1 VVCWQFFAIS
11 AFMMS
16 VSRQL
21 CKIIE
26 VYKTNLMFLYEGLHK
41 RSVLEMISVSESR
54 EELNDLMRVRREKM
68 NSLREKGM
76 DPFGKRFD
84 RSHQSQ
90 DLIDEYGGQEKEAIE
105 EQNISVTLAGR
116 IMTKRGKGKAG
127 FAHIQDLKGQ
137 IQIYVRQDAV
147 GEESYEIFNSADLG
161 DLVGVTGTLFRTKV
175 GELSIKVQE
184 FELLTK
190 SLRPLPEKFHG
201 LKDVEQR
208 YRQRYLDLIMS
219 QESKKTFITRSRII
233 QSMRRYLDSH
243 GYLEVE
249 TPMMHS
255 IAGGASAR
263 PFITHHNALDME
275 LYMRI
280 AIELH
285 LKRLIVGGLEKVYE
299 IGRVFRN
306 EGVSTRHN
314 PEFTM
319 IELYEAYADYRD
331 IMSLTE
337 NLVAHIAEEVLGT
350 TTVQYGDYEVN
361 LKPEWTR
368 LHMVDAIK
376 EHTGV
381 DFWKQMSKE
390 EAHALAKEHNVEIKE
405 TMEYGH
411 IVNEFFEQ
419 KVEEKLIQPTF
430 IYGHPVEISPLA
442 KKNEEDPRF
451 TDRFEL
457 FIVAREHA
465 NAFTE
470 LNDPIDQRE
479 RFEAQLKERE
489 QGNDEAH
496 MMDDDFIEAL
506 EYGMPPTGG
515 LGIGID
521 RLVMLLTNSPSIRD
535 VLLFPLMRHR

>member
-1 VVCWQFFAIS
+1 
-11 AFMMS
+11 MS
-16 VSRQL
+16 
-21 CKIIE
+21 
-26 VYKTNLMFLYEGLHK
+26 F
-41 RSVLEMISVSESR
+41 
-54 EELNDLMRVRREKM
+54 EELNDQLQVRREKM
-68 NSLREKGM
+68 NSIREKGM

-84 RSHQSQ
+84 RTHNTQMIKEQYEEFSKEEL
-90 DLIDEYGGQEKEAIE
+90 DEKEV
-105 EQNISVTLAGR
+105 QVTIAGR
-116 IMTKRGKGKAG
+116 VMTKRGKGKAG
-127 FAHIQDLKGQ
+127 FAHVQDLNGQ
-137 IQIYVRQDAV
+137 IQIYVRKDSV
-147 GEESYEIFNSADLG
+147 GDEQYEIFNSVDLG
-161 DLVGVTGTLFRTKV
+161 DIVGVTGTVFKTKV
-175 GELSIKVQE
+175 GELSIKVKD
-184 FELLTK
+184 FNLLTK
-190 SLRPLPEKFHG
+190 SLRPLPDKFHG
-201 LKDVEQR
+201 LKDIEQR

-219 QESKKTFITRSRII
+219 DDSKRTFITRSLII
-233 QSMRRYLDSH
+233 QSMRRYLDGQ

-249 TPMMHS
+249 TPMMHA

-263 PFITHHNALDME
+263 PFVTHHNALDIP

-319 IELYEAYADYRD
+319 IELYEAYADYKD
-331 IMSLTE
+331 IMKLTE
-337 NLVAHIAEEVLGT
+337 NMVAHIAKEVLGSASIK
-350 TTVQYGDYEVN
+350 YGEYEVN
-361 LKPEWTR
+361 LEPEWRR
-368 LHMVDAIK
+368 LHMVDAVK
-376 EHTGV
+376 EYTGV
-381 DFWKQMSKE
+381 DFWHVTSVE
-390 EAHALAKEHNVEIKE
+390 EARQLAKEHGIEITE
-405 TMEYGH
+405 HMQYGH

-442 KKNEEDPRF
+442 KKNDEDPRF

-457 FIVAREHA
+457 FIVGREHA

-521 RLVMLLTNSPSIRD
+521 RLVMLLTNSASIRD
-535 VLLFPLMRHR
+535 VLLFPLMKNRD

>member
-1 VVCWQFFAIS
+1 
-11 AFMMS
+11 MDNM
-16 VSRQL
+16 
-21 CKIIE
+21 
-26 VYKTNLMFLYEGLHK
+26 NH
-41 RSVLEMISVSESR
+41 
-54 EELNDLMRVRREKM
+54 EELNDQLLVRREKLH
-68 NSLREKGM
+68 NLREQGI
-76 DPFGKRFD
+76 DPFGKRFE
-84 RSHQSQ
+84 RTNSTKE
-90 DLIDEYGGQEKEAIE
+90 LLNLYGEFSKEELEEKG
-105 EQNISVTLAGR
+105 ISVSIAGR

-127 FAHIQDLKGQ
+127 FAHIQDLHGQ
-137 IQIYVRQDAV
+137 VQIYVRKDAV
-147 GEESYEIFNSADLG
+147 GDEQYELFNTADLG
-161 DLVGVTGTLFRTKV
+161 DLVGIEGKVFKTNV
-175 GELSIKVQE
+175 GELSVKATG
-184 FELLTK
+184 FTLLTK
-190 SLRPLPEKFHG
+190 ALRPLPDKYHG

-208 YRQRYLDLIMS
+208 YRQRYLDLITSM
-219 QESKKTFITRSRII
+219 ESRETFVTRSKII
-233 QSMRRYLDSH
+233 REMRRYLDDN

-249 TPMMHS
+249 TPMMHA

-319 IELYEAYADYRD
+319 IELYEAYADYED
-331 IMSLTE
+331 IMKLTE
-337 NLVAHIAEEVLGT
+337 NMIAHIAKQVLGT
-350 TTVQYGDYEVN
+350 TTIQYGEQEIN
-361 LKPEWTR
+361 LEPEWTR

-376 EHTGV
+376 QYSGA
-381 DFWKQMSKE
+381 DFWSPMSVE
-390 EAHALAKEHNVEIKE
+390 EARTLAKEHGVEIKD
-405 TMEYGH
+405 TMEVGH
-411 IVNEFFEQ
+411 IINEFFEQ

-442 KKNEEDPRF
+442 KKNDEDPRF

-470 LNDPIDQRE
+470 LNDPIDQKE

-496 MMDDDFIEAL
+496 MMDDDYIEAL

-521 RLVMLLTNSPSIRD
+521 RLVMLLTNAPSIRD
-535 VLLFPLMRHR
+535 VLLFPAMRHKQD

>member
-1 VVCWQFFAIS
+1 
-11 AFMMS
+11 MS
-16 VSRQL
+16 YINKDGGVDFS
-21 CKIIE
+21 
-26 VYKTNLMFLYEGLHK
+26 MSH
-41 RSVLEMISVSESR
+41 
-54 EELNDLMRVRREKM
+54 EELNLNDQLQVRRSKM
-68 NSLREKGM
+68 TDLRDQGI
-76 DPFGKRFD
+76 DPFGKRFERTHLSEELKSEFD
-84 RSHQSQ
+84 AFTKEE
-90 DLIDEYGGQEKEAIE
+90 LEEKGI
-105 EQNISVTLAGR
+105 IVSLAGR
-116 IMTKRGKGKAG
+116 VMTKRGKGKAG
-127 FAHIQDLKGQ
+127 FAHMQDLSGQ
-137 IQIYVRQDAV
+137 IQLYVRKDAV
-147 GEESYEIFNSADLG
+147 GDDQYAIFNTVDLG
-161 DLVGVTGTLFRTKV
+161 DIVGVEGTLFKTNV
-175 GELSIKVQE
+175 GELSIKVKD
-184 FELLTK
+184 FTLLTK
-190 SLRPLPEKFHG
+190 ALRPLPDKFHG
-201 LKDVEQR
+201 LKDIEQR
-208 YRQRYLDLIMS
+208 YRQRYLDLIS
-219 QESKKTFITRSRII
+219 SEESKHTFILRSKII
-233 QSMRRYLDSH
+233 QAMRRYLDDH

-263 PFITHHNALDME
+263 PFITHHNALDMP

-285 LKRLIVGGLEKVYE
+285 LKRLIVGGMEKVYE

-337 NLVAHIAEEVLGT
+337 NLVAHIAQEIHGT
-350 TTVQYGDYEVN
+350 TTIPYGEYEVD

-376 EHTGV
+376 QYTGV
-381 DFWKQMSKE
+381 DFWPEMSVE
-390 EAHALAKEHNVEIKE
+390 EARKLAEENNIEINEHM
-405 TMEYGH
+405 TYGH

-419 KVEEKLIQPTF
+419 RVEEKLIQPTF
-430 IYGHPVEISPLA
+430 IYGHPLEISPLA

-457 FIVAREHA
+457 FIVGREHA

-496 MMDDDFIEAL
+496 LMDDDFVEAL

-521 RLVMLLTNSPSIRD
+521 RLVMLLTNAPSIRD
-535 VLLFPLMRHR
+535 VLLFPLMRHRS

>member
-1 VVCWQFFAIS
+1 
-11 AFMMS
+11 MDNM
-16 VSRQL
+16 
-21 CKIIE
+21 
-26 VYKTNLMFLYEGLHK
+26 NH
-41 RSVLEMISVSESR
+41 
-54 EELNDLMRVRREKM
+54 EELNDQLIVRREKLH
-68 NSLREKGM
+68 NLREQGI
-76 DPFGKRFD
+76 DPFGKRFE
-84 RSHQSQ
+84 RTNSTT
-90 DLIDEYGGQEKEAIE
+90 DLVSLYGEFSKEELEEKEIAVSI
-105 EQNISVTLAGR
+105 AGR

-127 FAHIQDLKGQ
+127 FAHVQDLHGQ
-137 IQIYVRQDAV
+137 VQIYVRKDAV
-147 GEESYEIFNSADLG
+147 GDDEYELFKTADLG
-161 DLVGVTGTLFRTKV
+161 DLVGIEGKVFKTNV
-175 GELSIKVQE
+175 GELSVKATS
-184 FELLTK
+184 FTLLTK
-190 SLRPLPEKFHG
+190 SLRPLPDKYHG

-208 YRQRYLDLIMS
+208 YRQRYLDLITSM
-219 QESKKTFITRSRII
+219 ESRETFVTRSKII
-233 QSMRRYLDSH
+233 REMRRYLDDN

-249 TPMMHS
+249 TPMMHA

-263 PFITHHNALDME
+263 PFTTHHNALDME

-319 IELYEAYADYRD
+319 IELYEAYADYKD
-331 IMSLTE
+331 IMKLTE
-337 NLVAHIAEEVLGT
+337 DMVAHIAKKVLGT
-350 TTVQYGDYEVN
+350 TTIQYGDYEIN
-361 LKPEWTR
+361 LEPEWTR

-376 EHTGV
+376 QYSGA
-381 DFWKQMSKE
+381 DFWNPMSVE
-390 EAHALAKEHNVEIKE
+390 EARELAKEHNVEIKD
-405 TMEYGH
+405 TMEVGH
-411 IVNEFFEQ
+411 IINEFFEQ
-419 KVEEKLIQPTF
+419 KVEDKLIQPTF

-442 KKNEEDPRF
+442 KKNDEDPRF

-470 LNDPIDQRE
+470 LNDPIDQKE

-496 MMDDDFIEAL
+496 MMDDDYIEAL

-521 RLVMLLTNSPSIRD
+521 RLVMLLTNAPSIRD
-535 VLLFPLMRHR
+535 VLLFPAMRHKQD

>member
-1 VVCWQFFAIS
+1 
-11 AFMMS
+11 MS
-16 VSRQL
+16 
-21 CKIIE
+21 
-26 VYKTNLMFLYEGLHK
+26 H
-41 RSVLEMISVSESR
+41 
-54 EELNDLMRVRREKM
+54 EEINDQIQVRREKLKE
-68 NSLREKGM
+68 LREKGL
-76 DPFGKRFD
+76 DPFGKRFE
-84 RSHQSQ
+84 RSHLTA
-90 DLIDEYGGQEKEAIE
+90 DIIEKYGELENE
-105 EQNISVTLAGR
+105 ELEPQMIKVTIAGR
-116 IMTKRGKGKAG
+116 VMTKRGKGKAG
-127 FAHIQDLKGQ
+127 FAHIQDLSGK

-147 GEESYEIFNSADLG
+147 GPEQYEVFKIADLG
-161 DLVGVTGTLFRTKV
+161 DIVGISGQVFKTKV
-175 GELSIKVQE
+175 GELSVKASN
-184 FELLTK
+184 FEILTK
-190 SLRPLPEKFHG
+190 ALRPLPDKFHG

-208 YRQRYLDLIMS
+208 YRQRYLDLITS
-219 QESKKTFITRSRII
+219 EESKQTFIARSQII
-233 QSMRRYLDSH
+233 RSMRNYLDDN

-249 TPMMHS
+249 TPMMHA
-255 IAGGASAR
+255 IAGGAAAR
-263 PFITHHNALDME
+263 PFVTHHNALDMD

-319 IELYEAYADYRD
+319 IELYEAYADFQD

-337 NLVAHIAEEVLGT
+337 NLIAHIAQDVLGT
-350 TTVQYGDYEVN
+350 TTIQYGEYEVD
-361 LKPEWTR
+361 LKPQWKR

-376 EHTGV
+376 EFTGV
-381 DFWKQMSKE
+381 DFWNVTTTE
-390 EAHALAKEHNVEIKE
+390 EAKKLAKENEIEIKD

-419 KVEEKLIQPTF
+419 RVEEKLIQPTF

-442 KKNEEDPRF
+442 KKNADDPRF

-457 FIVAREHA
+457 FIVGREHA

-496 MMDDDFIEAL
+496 EMDEDFVEAL

-535 VLLFPLMRHR
+535 VLLFPLMRNK

>member
-1 VVCWQFFAIS
+1 
-11 AFMMS
+11 MS
-16 VSRQL
+16 HEEINDQL
-21 CKIIE
+21 Q
-26 VYKTNLMFLYEGLHK
+26 
-41 RSVLEMISVSESR
+41 
-54 EELNDLMRVRREKM
+54 VRRGKLSE
-68 NSLREKGM
+68 LREKGL
-76 DPFGKRFD
+76 DPFGKRFE
-84 RSHQSQ
+84 RSHLAAEILEKYSE
-90 DLIDEYGGQEKEAIE
+90 LEKEE
-105 EQNISVTLAGR
+105 LDTQNISVTIAGR
-116 IMTKRGKGKAG
+116 VMTKRGKGKAG
-127 FAHIQDLKGQ
+127 FAHIQDLSGQ
-137 IQIYVRQDAV
+137 IQIYVRQEAV
-147 GEESYEIFNSADLG
+147 GEEQYEIFNLIDLG
-161 DLVGVTGTLFRTKV
+161 DIVGIKGQVFKTKV
-175 GELSIKVQE
+175 GELSIKASS
-184 FELLTK
+184 FEILSK
-190 SLRPLPEKFHG
+190 SLRPLPDKFHG

-219 QESKKTFITRSRII
+219 EESKQTFITRSQII
-233 QSMRRYLDSH
+233 RSIRNYLDH
-243 GYLEVE
+243 NGYLEVE
-249 TPMMHS
+249 TPMMHA
-255 IAGGASAR
+255 IAGGAAAR
-263 PFITHHNALDME
+263 PFVTHHNTLDMT

-319 IELYEAYADYRD
+319 IELYEAYADYQD
-331 IMSLTE
+331 IMELTE
-337 NLVAHIAEEVLGT
+337 NLIAHVAQEVLGT
-350 TTVQYGDYEVN
+350 TTVQYGEYEID
-361 LKPEWTR
+361 LKPQWKR

-376 EHTGV
+376 EYTGV
-381 DFWKQMSKE
+381 DFWNVTSAE
-390 EAHALAKEHNVEIKE
+390 EAKQLAKENGIAYKE

-430 IYGHPVEISPLA
+430 IFGHPVEISPLA
-442 KKNEEDPRF
+442 KKNPDDPRF

-479 RFEAQLKERE
+479 RFEAQLVERE

-496 MMDDDFIEAL
+496 EMDEDFVEAL

-521 RLVMLLTNSPSIRD
+521 RLVMLLTNSASIRD
-535 VLLFPLMRHR
+535 VLLFPQMRHK

>member
-1 VVCWQFFAIS
+1 
-11 AFMMS
+11 MS
-16 VSRQL
+16 
-21 CKIIE
+21 
-26 VYKTNLMFLYEGLHK
+26 H
-41 RSVLEMISVSESR
+41 
-54 EELNDLMRVRREKM
+54 EELNDQFLVRREKM
-68 NSLREKGM
+68 SNLRDQGI
-76 DPFGKRFD
+76 DPFGQRFE
-84 RSHQSQ
+84 RTHISQ
-90 DLIDEYGGQEKEAIE
+90 QLISEYDELTKEQLE
-105 EQNISVTLAGR
+105 ENEVPVSLAGR

-127 FAHIQDLKGQ
+127 FAHVQDLTGQ
-137 IQIYVRQDAV
+137 IQLYVRKDAI
-147 GEESYEIFNSADLG
+147 GEEQYEIFSSVDIG
-161 DLVGVTGTLFRTKV
+161 DLVGVEGVLFKTKV
-175 GELSIKVQE
+175 GELSIKVKD
-184 FELLTK
+184 FTLLTK
-190 SLRPLPEKFHG
+190 ALRPLPDKYHG
-201 LKDVEQR
+201 LKDIEQR
-208 YRQRYLDLIMS
+208 YRQRYLDLITNP
-219 QESKKTFITRSRII
+219 ESKQTFISRSRII
-233 QSMRRYLDSH
+233 QSMRRYLDNH

-255 IAGGASAR
+255 IAGGAAAR
-263 PFITHHNALDME
+263 PFVTHHNALDME

-319 IELYEAYADYRD
+319 IELYEAYADYKD
-331 IMSLTE
+331 IMALTE
-337 NLVAHIAEEVLGT
+337 NLIAHIAQEVLGT
-350 TTVQYGDYEVN
+350 TKIQYGDQEVD
-361 LKPEWTR
+361 LTPEWTR

-376 EHTGV
+376 QYTGV
-381 DFWKQMSKE
+381 DFWGETSVE
-390 EAHALAKEHNVEIKE
+390 EARALAKEHGVEITE
-405 TMEYGH
+405 HMQYGH

-419 KVEEKLIQPTF
+419 KVEEQLIQPTF

-442 KKNEEDPRF
+442 KKNAEDPRF

-479 RFEAQLKERE
+479 RFEAQLKEKE

-496 MMDDDFIEAL
+496 EMDDDFIEAL

-521 RLVMLLTNSPSIRD
+521 RLVMLLTNAPSIRD
-535 VLLFPLMRHR
+535 VLLFPHMRQR